1 MRGAI
6 HQKSRGVEFRD
17 HVSKLF
23 LDQLMFSQEPP
34 KLPASQRVTQC
45 FVKRASSHAARGGPN
60 AGAKGI
66 ERIHCQTES
75 IALVSHHIFSG
86 YATIVEGNFAYGMWG
101 HQQSAFDN
109 TKALHFCAD
118 NKRRE

>member
-23 LDQLMFSQEPP
+23 LDQLMFTQEPP
-34 KLPASQRVTQC
+34 KLPAGQRVTQC
-45 FVKRASSHAARGGPN
+45 FIKRASSHAACGGPH

-75 IALVSHHIFSG
+75 IALVSHHIFGG
-86 YATIVEGNFAYGMWG
+86 YPAIVESKFAYWKFG
-101 HQQSAFDN
+101 QQ
-109 TKALHFCAD
+109 L
-118 NKRRE
+118 